1 MPRSSSKVELPSE
14 VFEAMTEEEKIEW
27 AKNHTMTTKRRT
39 SLRSAAQLKAP
50 RLKHLHTDS
59 KKQRRRYIKNKDAV
73 WTETQKEK
81 ARLLYRHNLEMK
93 ERRLYNKAIREYKAR
108 FKQDDKWLEKYR
120 RTYKPNLD
128 KYAETYV
135 VKDGYEEYQLGFSL
149 GALIKLMPIGKAIVN
164 RLVEKDVIP
173 LPLRQGYRLDNKTVS
188 TTETLYYTLEEAKII
203 LDIWQSY
210 WRKAR
215 AIDSSDKEL
224 WLKKNF
230 WKKVTEHRYE

>member
-1 MPRSSSKVELPSE
+1 
-14 VFEAMTEEEKIEW
+14 MTEEEKIEW
-27 AKNHTMTTKRRT
+27 AKNHSMTTKRRT
-39 SLRSAAQLKAP
+39 SLRSAAQLKAE
-50 RLKHLHTDS
+50 RLRHLYTDS

-73 WTETQKEK
+73 WTETQREK
-81 ARLLYRHNLEMK
+81 ARLLYRHNPEMK
-93 ERRLYNKAIREYKAR
+93 ERRLYAKAMREYRKR
-108 FKQDDKWLEKYR
+108 FKDDDAWLEKYR
-120 RTYKPNLD
+120 RVYKPNLAD
-128 KYAETYV
+128 YAETYV

-188 TTETLYYTLEEAKII
+188 TIETLYYTLEEAIII

-215 AIDSSDKEL
+215 RVDDNDKEL
-224 WLKKNF
+224 WLKKRF
-230 WKKVTEHRYE
+230 WIKVTEYRNE